1 MKGRLTMKR
10 LRPLHPTDEDP
21 IYVETWGGG
30 GGNWRKKEKKEEE
43 CPIRERRLHYIC
55 TYAMP
60 SLASQKR
67 LKGSSAAVAAAR

>member
-1 MKGRLTMKR
+1 MKR
-10 LRPLHPTDEDP
+10 LRPLHPTDEDLM
-21 IYVETWGGG
+21 YVCKDMGGG
-30 GGNWRKKEKKEEE
+30 DGNWRKKEKKKRKKEEE